1 VGEPAQLLLNLKPG
15 GESSL
20 KNQAQT
26 RVEAQPSLPAMQ
38 RCQTEQFG
46 ALGFIVLVTQQV
58 RNAELYGARINF
70 LRQSKLSRH
79 LSTRK
84 IISYIILIIILIR
97 NKMSVEWGVSA
108 VGNQPKVV
116 GAPECK
122 EISREM
128 NK

>member
-1 VGEPAQLLLNLKPG
+1 LKPG
-15 GESSL
+15 GKSSL

-26 RVEAQPSLPAMQ
+26 WVEAQPSLPAME

-58 RNAELYGARINF
+58 SNAELCAARINF
-70 LRQSKLSRH
+70 LRQSKLSSH
-79 LSTRK
+79 LTTRK
-84 IISYIILIIILIR
+84 IISYILLIIILIR
-97 NKMSVEWGVSA
+97 NKMSVEWGISA
-108 VGNQPKVV
+108 ASNQLTVV

-128 NK
+128 NR